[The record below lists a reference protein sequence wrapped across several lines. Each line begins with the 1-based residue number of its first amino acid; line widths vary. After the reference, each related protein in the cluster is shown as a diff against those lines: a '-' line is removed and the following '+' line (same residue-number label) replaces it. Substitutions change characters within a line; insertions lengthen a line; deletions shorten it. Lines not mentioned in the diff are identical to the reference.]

1 MNSDRENRIN
11 KAIDAYK
18 NGMTLRTAAAKF
30 NVPRMTLHGRLHGA
44 ISLKEQHTKNQL
56 LTPVQECILEQ
67 SVINLVKLKHAVSS
81 QMVMEMAG
89 RILRMWNKPEDAP
102 SINPSKMWLT
112 GFLSRSRHLSR
123 DRRNKIS
130 VRQVNILEERS
141 IELFFENLAH
151 LEEQLEV
158 TMDRVWNLD
167 ETKLNFE
174 KAPNSGHCIS
184 PPGHP
189 DIILCDTSEPVT
201 VLKFFSGEG
210 GIQVP
215 LIIYKGANAMK
226 NRISK
231 GHPEE
236 AIVSISPSLSV
247 NKDFSVHWFT
257 QNFRLLSDQW
267 QILIMDGR
275 NLSNALEFI
284 NTAYYKKVVPIFF
297 PLGISNIL
305 QKSDRALF
313 RTVTQE
319 FEHGITFQDDGLS
332 PSNTNFLVSYMKI
345 RRTVY
350 TSETL
355 KKAYE
360 TAGIFPRSQKAGLQF
375 FKPQIEVSLSK
386 NSNDPTSASS
396 ELFISSQNASPETNP
411 TLGDNARSKAN
422 SWRTEKMK
430 LLRMPVSALVAML
443 KEEREKTAA
452 QSAEI
457 ARLKQELSE
466 FYKKTKEC
474 KLESSITEPIC
485 D

>member
-1 MNSDRENRIN
+1 MNPDRENRIN

-18 NGMTLRTAAAKF
+18 KGMTLRTAAAKF

-67 SVINLVKLKHAVSS
+67 AVINLVKLKHAVSS

-89 RILRMWNKPEDAP
+89 RILRMWNKPEDTP

-112 GFLSRSRHLSR
+112 GFLSRSRCLSR

-130 VRQVNILEERS
+130 VRQVDISEERS

-167 ETKLNFE
+167 ETKFNFE
-174 KAPNSGHCIS
+174 KTPNSGYCIS
-184 PPGHP
+184 PPNHP
-189 DIILCDTSEPVT
+189 DITLCDTSKPVT
-201 VLKFFSGEG
+201 VLEFFSRDGE
-210 GIQVP
+210 IQTP
-215 LIIYKGANAMK
+215 LIIYKDPNAMK
-226 NRISK
+226 TRIFK
-231 GHPEE
+231 GHSEE
-236 AIVSISPSLSV
+236 AVVCISPFSSV
-247 NKDFSVHWFT
+247 DQDFSVYWFT
-257 QNFRLLSDQW
+257 QHFKFLSDQW

-284 NTAYYKKVVPIFF
+284 DTAYYKRVVPLFF
-297 PLGISNIL
+297 PSGISNIV
-305 QKSDRALF
+305 QESDRALF
-313 RTVTQE
+313 RTATQE
-319 FEHGITFQDDGLS
+319 FEHGITFQEDCLS

-345 RRTVY
+345 RRIVY
-350 TSETL
+350 TPETL

-360 TAGIFPRSQKAGLQF
+360 TAGICPRLQKAGLQF
-375 FKPQIEVSLSK
+375 FKSQIEVSLTK
-386 NSNDPTSASS
+386 NNNDPASS
-396 ELFISSQNASPETNP
+396 ELFISSQNAEINT
-411 TLGDNARSKAN
+411 TLGDNAKSKAN
-422 SWRTEKMK
+422 SWRTERMK
-430 LLRMPVSALVAML
+430 LLRTPVSALVTML
-443 KEEREKTAA
+443 KEEREKTVA
-452 QSAEI
+452 QSVEI

-466 FYKKTKEC
+466 LYEKTKEC
-474 KLESSITEPIC
+474 KSESSIKEPVC